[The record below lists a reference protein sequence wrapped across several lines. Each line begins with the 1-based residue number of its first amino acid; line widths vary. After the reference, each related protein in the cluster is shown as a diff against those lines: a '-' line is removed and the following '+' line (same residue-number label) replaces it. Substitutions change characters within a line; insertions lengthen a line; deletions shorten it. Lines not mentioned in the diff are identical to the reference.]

1 MIERKK
7 RNSFIRP
14 LFIGSNA
21 FLMLF
26 LGVPRNAKVN
36 FSGVRVLE
44 TKGKHLWMSKG
55 WGEKKEGY
63 ELVSLN
69 HPASVVHDG

>member
-1 MIERKK
+1 MKEKK
-7 RNSFIRP
+7 KLLFIRP
-14 LFIGSNA
+14 LFVGSNA

-26 LGVPRNAKVN
+26 LGVLRNAQVN
-36 FSGVRVLE
+36 LSGVRVLE

-69 HPASVVHDG
+69 YPAAVVHDG